1 MSILKIYKTKNV
13 KTPERSGKNA
23 GFDFFVPDNF
33 KGAILQ
39 QGERATIKSGIK
51 VRIPENHALIAF
63 NKSGIAAKKG
73 LQVGACVIDEN
84 YTGEISLDIYNT
96 GHISQ
101 VVINAGMKLVQF
113 ILIPVVY
120 ADVKEFYDEEMM
132 YKNFDKNERG
142 EKGFGSTGE

>member
-33 KGAILQ
+33 KGVILQ

-51 VRIPENHALIAF
+51 VRIPKNHALIAF

-84 YTGEISLDIYNT
+84 YAGEISLDIYNT
-96 GHISQ
+96 GHISEIA
-101 VVINAGMKLVQF
+101 INPGMKLVQF
-113 ILIPVVY
+113 ILIPVEY

-142 EKGFGSTGE
+142 EKGFGSTG